1 MDPLSGSCS
10 LPGVS
15 DGGETRE
22 SVSDSGDCCWRLR
35 EVTLIEPDLLFCLE
49 LEYSPDNQASVADC
63 ASAEVPGLP
72 VNDKQ
77 NNELPNG
84 DRISAILSTFGTT
97 HPFFSL
103 TQISNYADQLY
114 DYYLAPHAS
123 ITSPDSK
130 CNYLF
135 SILLACHYAGI
146 ETPAVIGR
154 ELAKIGSEFLNNYLR
169 TIELYVEISGQD
181 PANIRYDQIQEI
193 HDLVLETGF
202 FPAAWLLVDLALG
215 ADQYHL
221 ISPHAIPRLLSA
233 FFGRGREILASMNV
247 FSFQAKTAFIAVARA
262 GELETFFQS
271 KDMSEHELFML
282 LLAGILMDE
291 PLVEL
296 EKYWKDLDAGFPVKA
311 KCILNYDWFDILMS
325 RKAGNTSSVRRNR
338 SQYCIQEILVA
349 CEQMGYDAKSFKR
362 TIKSHHLAL
371 LKHHDS
377 GARKRDYY
385 LSLLQTSTV
394 VQSPYLT
401 GIIELTRGITH
412 RFSSGVAKRPLTSA
426 IYLMNATEKGRF
438 PLLSKDAG
446 DIYLGFGRF
455 HKAREQYQKLTSLSS
470 LPDSLKNR
478 LDALIE
484 ICELQIPDQ
493 TEPSPD
499 TSSQNQLGT
508 TRSHKKSKKKN
519 QQKKNVPMKGTR
531 SSARTETLAPTLLT
545 AIRAQKTT
553 NPPFVDA
560 VEQTTASGQE
570 SRPQISTEKMDQN
583 RPQHFSGVLEGGQ
596 VHEEV
601 CSEESN
607 CARTNRGCESSATA
621 SGRSSATTGPILFM
635 PKAGCFSDFDG
646 EVKCFIQE
654 VSICRNQGLLAKEK
668 DCIERWLKKERT
680 YGRVCEDAAW
690 FYIRQCILPI
700 QFNTVLLLEDRLA
713 AKLKSD
719 SVTKGQMLNLAL
731 NWITRAM
738 ACYLGCAIEQ
748 RIPSS
753 RLKEKLVNMHH
764 NFPEKKRN
772 AEACKRLRSGCSG
785 YGHVFSELGGFTQ
798 SKKMRSLYYEK
809 GREFFDLKRIADPFY
824 YIPGPSSRDEK
835 NLLPDQ
841 QEQ

>member
-1 MDPLSGSCS
+1 MDPLSGSCR
-10 LPGVS
+10 LPVVS

-22 SVSDSGDCCWRLR
+22 SVSDSGDCSWRLR

-49 LEYSPDNQASVADC
+49 VEYSPDNQASVADC
-63 ASAEVPGLP
+63 ASAEVPGPP

-77 NNELPNG
+77 SSELPKV
-84 DRISAILSTFGTT
+84 DKISAILSTFGTK

-103 TQISNYADQLY
+103 TQISIYAGQLY
-114 DYYLAPHAS
+114 DYYLAPHVS
-123 ITSPDSK
+123 ITGPDSK

-146 ETPAVIGR
+146 ETPAVIGW

-181 PANIRYDQIQEI
+181 PANIHYDQIQEI

-296 EKYWKDLDAGFPVKA
+296 EQYWKELDAGFPVKA

-338 SQYCIQEILVA
+338 SQYCIEEILAA

-394 VQSPYLT
+394 VQSPYLS

-484 ICELQIPDQ
+484 ICELHIPNQ
-493 TEPSPD
+493 TESPPD
-499 TSSQNQLGT
+499 SPPQKQSGAFRNN
-508 TRSHKKSKKKN
+508 KKSKKKN
-519 QQKKNVPMKGTR
+519 QQKKNVLMKSTL
-531 SSARTETLAPTLLT
+531 SSAKEALVTATRTQE
-545 AIRAQKTT
+545 TT
-553 NPPFVDA
+553 NLTSADA
-560 VEQTTASGQE
+560 VKQTADSGQE
-570 SRPQISTEKMDQN
+570 SYPQISAEVMDQN
-583 RPQHFSGVLEGGQ
+583 RQRHFSWGLEGVQ
-596 VHEEV
+596 IQKQEFSMV
-601 CSEESN
+601 SA
-607 CARTNRGCESSATA
+607 CARAKRVCESSAAA
-621 SGRSSATTGPILFM
+621 SDKSSATPGPMLFM

-654 VSICRNQGLLAKEK
+654 VSICRDQGLLAKEK

-731 NWITRAM
+731 NWIARAM

-753 RLKEKLVNMHH
+753 RLKEKLVNMHQ

-798 SKKMRSLYYEK
+798 SKKMRGLYYEK

-824 YIPGPSSRDEK
+824 YIQEPSSYSAK
-835 NLLPDQ
+835 NLP